1 MVAAQRSSLVPSRLF
16 AYTQWVRRLQET
28 VARVWAAP
36 ATALGLVCIVAGCR
50 GASVRRVDGVI
61 EASGPAIAWG
71 LRHLTLLKGGASA
84 LTLGHVVLARDA
96 DTLDWTR
103 AHERVHVRQYERWG
117 ILFVPAYV
125 LASFWAAMRG
135 RHFYFDNPFEAEAYA
150 LENHPASGA
159 AAMTDLHLQPVRM
172 EVRRDT
178 TPAEMI

>member
-1 MVAAQRSSLVPSRLF
+1 M
-16 AYTQWVRRLQET
+16 
-28 VARVWAAP
+28 
-36 ATALGLVCIVAGCR
+36 
-50 GASVRRVDGVI
+50 RRVDGVI

-96 DTLDWTR
+96 DTLDLTR

-117 ILFVPAYV
+117 LLFIPAYV
-125 LASFWAAMRG
+125 VASVWASLCG

-150 LENHPASGA
+150 VEERPVSGV
-159 AAMTDLHLQPVRM
+159 AAMTDRHLQPVRV

-178 TPAEMI
+178 TSAETI